1 MGVPEVIR
9 KVTRPKNTVV
19 IDYGE
24 GHGNLRYAVRERVGV
39 RYVPHGNPQPING
52 RVIGHIINGAFVPV
66 ISTLRNEPDFLSFG
80 PSAFGQKINRKD
92 RDDGSNTVGFVRFC
106 RDAGGGSIEGA
117 GCSGN
122 GRSAE
127 LSE

>member
-1 MGVPEVIR
+1 MYDRLSFDFPAAG
-9 KVTRPKNTVV
+9 
-19 IDYGE
+19 
-24 GHGNLRYAVRERVGV
+24 
-39 RYVPHGNPQPING
+39 
-52 RVIGHIINGAFVPV
+52 
-66 ISTLRNEPDFLSFG
+66 PDDAASCFG

-92 RDDGSNTVGFVRFC
+92 KDDGSNTVGFVRFC

-117 GCSGN
+117 GSSGN